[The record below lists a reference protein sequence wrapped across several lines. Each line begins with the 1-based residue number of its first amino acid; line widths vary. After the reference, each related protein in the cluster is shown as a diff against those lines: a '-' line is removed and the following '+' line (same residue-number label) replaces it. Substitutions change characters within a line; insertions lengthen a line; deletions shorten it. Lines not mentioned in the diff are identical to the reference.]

1 MHGYIIVSPEGA
13 LSSSQR
19 AEQISRELYCLT
31 APLATQE
38 PYQSTGKVF
47 GVVAHPDAVQF
58 ALQVDSTYN
67 IPVNSPA
74 TLEPLFALLSPEM
87 TATEEGQLSAQVF
100 NSQSFLFADA
110 IPSAITVSTQEEMTA
125 LGWFPED
132 SE

>member
-38 PYQSTGKVF
+38 PYQSAGKVF
-47 GVVAHPDAVQF
+47 GVVEHPDTVQF
-58 ALQVDSTYN
+58 ALQVHSDYN
-67 IPVNSPA
+67 IPVNALA
-74 TLEPLFALLSPEM
+74 TLEPLIALLPEM
-87 TATEEGQLSAQVF
+87 TEVEEGQLAAQVF
-100 NSQSFLFADA
+100 NSQSFLFGDA

-125 LGWFPED
+125 LGWFPE
-132 SE
+132 EL